1 VLRYD
6 STQAGTF
13 AAPVIVP
20 DTAAGGILRFSGTD
34 ILGKG
39 GSQTL
44 ARVWFTA
51 IGPGPS
57 GQVLS
62 VATLTT
68 AVTGINLLPGLL
80 TAPSGTTVGP

>member
-1 VLRYD
+1 
-6 STQAGTF
+6 
-13 AAPVIVP
+13 VIVP
-20 DTAAGGILRFSGTD
+20 DTTAGGILHFNGTD

-51 IGPGPS
+51 TGAGPS

-62 VATLTT
+62 LTTLTA

-80 TAPSGTTVGP
+80 VAPSGVTVGP